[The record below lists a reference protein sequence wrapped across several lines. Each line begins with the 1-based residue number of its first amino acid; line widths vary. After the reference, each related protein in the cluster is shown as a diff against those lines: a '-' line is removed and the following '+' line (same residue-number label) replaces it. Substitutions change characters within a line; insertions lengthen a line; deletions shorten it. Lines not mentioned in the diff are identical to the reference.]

1 MLAGYAW
8 GQTAPDPA
16 GIAGIREN
24 VRTYLDQLPRITC
37 TERTRQT
44 VRIGSRH
51 EGAESTETR
60 EDSCD
65 TRQYKLFAVQSLGV
79 LGGKAYEEP
88 RRRAPDWR
96 ERLKEASLATSTGFL
111 AALVDPQADAGFRWV
126 RVGKVNGR
134 TVSVYAFQVAMPEG
148 YLLADANG
156 SVRVPFNGLLYADAV
171 TTALVRVE
179 IQCVDIP
186 PESEYV
192 GADVTV
198 DFSSFDVAGR
208 GIYLPAHSRVHFQMR
223 QGAATN
229 EADYSAYRLAEFG
242 TDTQIK
248 FADEAVEEKK
258 EDKR

>member
-8 GQTAPDPA
+8 GQTAPDTA
-16 GIAGIREN
+16 TEIARIREN
-24 VRTYLDQLPRITC
+24 VRTYLDELPRITC

-44 VRIGSRH
+44 VRIA
-51 EGAESTETR
+51 GAESTETR

-65 TRQYKLFAVQSLGV
+65 THQYKLFAVQSLGV
-79 LGGKAYEEP
+79 LGGKAYEP
-88 RRRAPDWR
+88 VRRGSDWR
-96 ERLKEASLATSTGFL
+96 ERLIEASLATSTGFP

-134 TVSVYAFQVAMPEG
+134 TVSVYAFRAAMPEG
-148 YLLADANG
+148 YLLADSNG
-156 SVRVPFNGLLYADAV
+156 SVRVPFKGVLYADAV

-198 DFSSFDVAGR
+198 DFSSFTVAGR
-208 GIYLPAHSRVHFQMR
+208 GIDLPAHSRVHFQMR
-223 QGAATN
+223 QGDTTN

-242 TDTQIK
+242 TDTRIK
-248 FADEAVEEKK
+248 FADEAVEDKK
-258 EDKR
+258 EDRR